1 MNSVPMEHVIH
12 CYWKTTTSWKRHNQC
27 FLKRWNNS
35 CSRILLLP
43 TTKSANP
50 LPCEPGIW
58 CRPTIILAE
67 GRYYQT
73 RVPRFAFGFAKFKHK
88 IKEITCV
95 PLPSK
100 RTFECLP
107 GWLAFRA
114 VRAFQQDPTTNRAMP
129 QRGFKRDS
137 TLLSITT

>member
-1 MNSVPMEHVIH
+1 MEEGGFRGVEEV
-12 CYWKTTTSWKRHNQC
+12 RDVQ
-27 FLKRWNNS
+27 
-35 CSRILLLP
+35 LLRVL
-43 TTKSANP
+43 
-50 LPCEPGIW
+50 
-58 CRPTIILAE
+58 TISQRL

-100 RTFECLP
+100 RTFACLP